1 MHLGD
6 NERERL
12 KQIRAM
18 LTQSTNSMLDD
29 YDIVAAAD
37 TLDLACEEIDRLL
50 EPYAALDHQ
59 HGTTETQPERR

>member
-37 TLDLACEEIDRLL
+37 TLDLACEEIDQLL
-50 EPYAALDHQ
+50 EPLTA
-59 HGTTETQPERR
+59 PEDKHAPVEAKFRL